1 VIEMRLTKHVTIG
14 LAVAALAAT
23 GASAHGGPGKDKAAN
38 ENRCR
43 PAPVLLAGTLANDP
57 AAGDTSFQL
66 QVAHANRKGRL
77 YKKAGNPV
85 TLNVDAKTRI
95 RRTGRPS
102 TLDALAQNDRAV
114 VLAKVCRADLKQ
126 ANGLGAALPPLTA
139 RLVLA
144 RAPKPSGDSDS

>member
-1 VIEMRLTKHVTIG
+1 MRLTKHVTIG

-23 GASAHGGPGKDKAAN
+23 GASAHGGPGKDKAPN
-38 ENRCR
+38 KSRCR

-57 AAGDTSFQL
+57 AAGDTLFQL

-77 YKKAGNPV
+77 YAKAGNPV
-85 TLNVDAKTRI
+85 TVNVDAKTLI
-95 RRTGRPS
+95 RKGGHPS
-102 TLDALAQNDRAV
+102 TLDALSEHDRAV

-126 ANGLGAALPPLTA
+126 AAGSALPALTA

-144 RAPKPSGDSDS
+144 RSPKASEDSGK